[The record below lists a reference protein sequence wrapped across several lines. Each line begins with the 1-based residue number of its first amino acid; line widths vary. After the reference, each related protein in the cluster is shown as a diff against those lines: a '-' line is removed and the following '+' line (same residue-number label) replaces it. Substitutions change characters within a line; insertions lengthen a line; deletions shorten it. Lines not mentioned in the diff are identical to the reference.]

1 MSKDAAAAALAA
13 HKNRLIGEGEL
24 YRVRLALAKAHVGAA
39 LRPEALLHEALGQ
52 AGRFAGNRLDGL
64 LGPTGLRWQSV
75 MPLVLT
81 ALSFIGRRRLVKPA
95 LGVGLAAV
103 AVAWLLRR
111 RAAAGPD
118 PRR

>member
-1 MSKDAAAAALAA
+1 MSNDAAAAARTA

-24 YRVRLALAKAHVGAA
+24 YRVRVALARAHVNAA

-52 AGRFAGNRLDGL
+52 ASRLAGNRLDGL
-64 LGPTGLRWQSV
+64 FGPTGLRWQSL
-75 MPLVLT
+75 MPLALT

-111 RAAAGPD
+111 RGAADSRG
-118 PRR
+118 